1 MDILEHENQFKK
13 KLQLV
18 EKENQELINK
28 INEYERCIEA
38 VREELIDVQSKLNVG
53 SSFFN

>member
-28 INEYERCIEA
+28 INEYERCIE
-38 VREELIDVQSKLNVG
+38 RCQRRIY
-53 SSFFN
+53 